1 MYDTQGMKG
10 KSLATAIEDFI
21 DVIRLSRSENTA
33 RSYANGLTAF
43 RESLNDHGLD
53 PEEIPASKVS
63 ETWVGWFAAY
73 LKDYSPATEQL
84 YIMAV
89 TRFYQYLVAEELAP
103 INLQR
108 VQMIVQARSRRPGQR
123 LPQFPR
129 EEIRKVLDYAT
140 NLPEMPFENENDRL
154 RNLRDAAFIVCLA
167 DTGMRV
173 HEICKLRR
181 GDIDWNEYKALII
194 GKGDQQAII
203 RFSSR
208 AMRLLRGYLSQRAE
222 LDGISGRPLP
232 SLPLFARHDKG
243 AGKKIKPMSTATGRN
258 IIKQRVKEALGD
270 EASGAITPHSFR
282 HYFVT
287 NVLRG
292 SGGNLKLAQEL
303 ARHKNIQ
310 VTQRYAHLS
319 SDEIDE
325 QYYEI
330 FEREN
335 IDRE

>member
-1 MYDTQGMKG
+1 MNRVQDPNDKT
-10 KSLATAIEDFI
+10 LETAIEAFLDM
-21 DVIRLSRSENTA
+21 IRLSRSENTA
-33 RSYANGLTAF
+33 RAYGNGMAAF
-43 RESLNDHGLD
+43 VSALQEHGVD
-53 PEEIPASKVS
+53 PEKTAVS
-63 ETWVGWFAAY
+63 EISEAWIGWFSAY
-73 LKDYSPATEQL
+73 LKEYAPATEQL

-89 TRFYQYLVAEELAP
+89 TRFYQYVVAEELAT

-108 VQMIVQARSRRPGQR
+108 VQMIVQGRSRRAGQR
-123 LPQFPR
+123 LPQFPQDD
-129 EEIRKVLDYAT
+129 IKKVLDYAAG
-140 NLPEMPFENENDRL
+140 LPEQSYEDENDLL
-154 RNLRDAAFIVCLA
+154 RNLRDAAFIISLA

-173 HEICKLRR
+173 HEICNLRR

-194 GKGDQQAII
+194 GKGDQQAVV

-208 AMRLLRGYLSQRAE
+208 AIRLLKHYLSQRAE
-222 LDGISGRPLP
+222 LDGVSGRPLP

-243 AGKKIKPMSTATGRN
+243 AGKKVKPMSTATGRN
-258 IIKQRVKEALGD
+258 IIKQRVSEVLGD
-270 EASGAITPHSFR
+270 DARGAITPHSFR

-319 SDEIDE
+319 DDEVDE
-325 QYYEI
+325 SYYEI
-330 FEREN
+330 F
-335 IDRE
+335 DREP